1 MLFLLTKLSLLLLHG
16 RAIGDGRSPS
26 FASSWS
32 KSKRTYHY
40 ISFHV
45 HSMYYGMG
53 DRTIDII
60 IIIGAPLIPDMP
72 IDFVLLELLQHSQQ
86 KTRR

>member
-1 MLFLLTKLSLLLLHG
+1 MEWG
-16 RAIGDGRSPS
+16 I
-26 FASSWS
+26 
-32 KSKRTYHY
+32 
-40 ISFHV
+40 V
-45 HSMYYGMG
+45 
-53 DRTIDII
+53 TIDII